1 MLKEWGISDIYT
13 ASDKHKRSYFFLKTF
28 FKNKISIHSLESISF
43 SKTRL
48 ILILLKSKIQSKN
61 IYFFHECS
69 WPFFDLLIK
78 IINPNGHYIPQVSMN
93 AFEIIDETRAKTI
106 TNSFLKNFFIHIF
119 SSLFNYYTKKDD
131 NDQKYKSIYFK
142 LKNYPKKIRTEEI
155 IYSTDIVK
163 KKTNDV
169 PVKNNK
175 ILILAD
181 KDTISNQILNDNYNN
196 IINMCTSINF
206 ECYVKSHPNKD
217 FRLNIINKN
226 SNQIDSTIPAE
237 LIFDEY
243 QFIIGTSS
251 TSLVFFYGISISIIN
266 FFSDCYSID
275 KTKKHFNGI
284 DNNKIIFYPTN
295 IDQLI
300 DILKENIND

>member
-106 TNSFLKNFFIHIF
+106 IF
-119 SSLFNYYTKKDD
+119 
-131 NDQKYKSIYFK
+131 
-142 LKNYPKKIRTEEI
+142 
-155 IYSTDIVK
+155 
-163 KKTNDV
+163 
-169 PVKNNK
+169 
-175 ILILAD
+175 
-181 KDTISNQILNDNYNN
+181 NQ
-196 IINMCTSINF
+196 
-206 ECYVKSHPNKD
+206 
-217 FRLNIINKN
+217 
-226 SNQIDSTIPAE
+226 
-237 LIFDEY
+237 
-243 QFIIGTSS
+243 
-251 TSLVFFYGISISIIN
+251 
-266 FFSDCYSID
+266 
-275 KTKKHFNGI
+275 
-284 DNNKIIFYPTN
+284 
-295 IDQLI
+295 
-300 DILKENIND
+300 